1 MSDLSALTAGTW
13 NVDGSH
19 STVEFS
25 VRHLMIAKVRGRFTD
40 IAGSVTV
47 GADPL
52 QSSVTATVRTA
63 SVSTNDDGRDG
74 HLRSADFFD
83 SEQFPEMTLVS
94 TGLEARGSSYV
105 LHSTLTIKGV
115 SKPVDWALDFEGVA
129 ADPWGNTKAGFSAKA
144 EVNRKDWGLEW
155 NAPLETGGVL
165 VGETVT
171 LVLEIELVRA

>member
-1 MSDLSALTAGTW
+1 ML
-13 NVDGSH
+13 
-19 STVEFS
+19 F
-25 VRHLMIAKVRGRFTD
+25 
-40 IAGSVTV
+40 
-47 GADPL
+47 
-52 QSSVTATVRTA
+52 
-63 SVSTNDDGRDG
+63 
-74 HLRSADFFD
+74 RS
-83 SEQFPEMTLVS
+83 PEMTLVS

-105 LHSTLTIKGV
+105 LHSTLTIKDV

>member
-1 MSDLSALTAGTW
+1 MSDLSALTPGTW

-40 IAGSVTV
+40 ISGSVTV

-52 QSSVTATVRTA
+52 QSSLTASVRTG

-83 SEQFPEMTLVS
+83 SEQFPEMSLAS
-94 TGLEARGSSYV
+94 TGLEARGSSYI
-105 LHSTLTIKGV
+105 LHSTLTIKSV
-115 SKPVDWALDFEGVA
+115 SKPVDWTLDFEGVA
-129 ADPWGNTKAGFSAKA
+129 TDPWGNTKAGFSARA
-144 EVNRKDWGLEW
+144 EVNRKEWGLEW

-171 LVLEIELVRA
+171 LSLEIELVRA